1 MKNTTL
7 YYYLDLPVIFVLL
20 VSVPSWLYLLPSGIE
35 CGVFFFLLCF
45 FLNYKWDGN
54 ECVNLKRA
62 KKKRNTHHAWL
73 TPTSFNR
80 CEEWTLS
87 LFSFFWAFC
96 AVMKWNEERTK
107 ARAKRPKEKRK
118 RSVNEWAVCFA
129 FAFVQF
135 THLFRSACNWTKHK
149 GKTRL
154 TSFIPLA
161 SWGCV
166 LCLSLFIGFVCNG
179 VKWKHETSQWKEEK
193 TKNTTLDWVNEIR
206 VVVLFPF

>member
-1 MKNTTL
+1 MSEEWRNEEHH
-7 YYYLDLPVIFVLL
+7 II
-20 VSVPSWLYLLPSGIE
+20 LLPSPSSHLSVVGLGPLLFGSFLAVPFAKWNRMW
-35 CGVFFFLLCF
+35 CVRFLFFFLLCF

-179 VKWKHETSQWKEEK
+179 S
-193 TKNTTLDWVNEIR
+193 TKQANGKKKRQRTQH
-206 VVVLFPF
+206 